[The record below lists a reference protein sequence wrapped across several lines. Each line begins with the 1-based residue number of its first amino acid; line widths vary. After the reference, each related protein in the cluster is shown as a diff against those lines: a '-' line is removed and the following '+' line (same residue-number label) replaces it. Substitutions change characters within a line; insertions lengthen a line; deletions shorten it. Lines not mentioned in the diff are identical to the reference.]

1 MPWTYEEIEREWLGG
16 SRIAVPADEV
26 VAAFERCERDL
37 GRDWIIKAKRNAQG
51 SGPTLD
57 VVTAGQYLA
66 SIEDIPDSHP
76 LRRG

>member
-37 GRDWIIKAKRNAQG
+37 GREPL
-51 SGPTLD
+51 GPD
-57 VVTAGQYLA
+57 R
-66 SIEDIPDSHP
+66 
-76 LRRG
+76 LRLVI